1 MNSTSSAAQPAPQAT
16 GPGPERPPRP
26 LPAAPAKSAKAAE
39 AAKAAKSSQAAQP
52 AKSAETPAQPAAG
65 ARYDS
70 VIGPS
75 ITINGDISGDED
87 LTIHGQVEG
96 GINFRE
102 NSVSIGRQGRVVADI
117 VAKNIIVEGK
127 LKGDLRGS
135 EQVTV
140 ASTGQ
145 VSGDIHSPRVVLN
158 DGCQFKGAID
168 MESKLPDRDTP
179 HIRAQ
184 LSHARRFPERLAER
198 LVPPQPGDSSKV

>member
-1 MNSTSSAAQPAPQAT
+1 MNET
-16 GPGPERPPRP
+16 
-26 LPAAPAKSAKAAE
+26 
-39 AAKAAKSSQAAQP
+39 SQAAQKSPQAAASPPNSPSAPKP
-52 AKSAETPAQPAAG
+52 ARPKPGYLPPKPAQSGPAA
-65 ARYDS
+65 AAAAESPAEPPLAAPDCDS

-75 ITINGDISGDED
+75 ITINGDISGNED

-102 NSVSIGRQGRVVADI
+102 HSVSIGPTGRVVADI
-117 VAKNIIVEGK
+117 VAENIIVEGK

-135 EQVTV
+135 QQVTV
-140 ASTGQ
+140 AATGQ

-168 MESKLPDRDTP
+168 MESKMPERENP

-198 LVPPQPGDSSKV
+198 LVPPQPGDSAKV

>member
-1 MNSTSSAAQPAPQAT
+1 MLPMNDTSHAPAAKPD
-16 GPGPERPPRP
+16 PRP
-26 LPAAPAKSAKAAE
+26 KPGYAPPKSAQPAAPAESSAAD
-39 AAKAAKSSQAAQP
+39 
-52 AKSAETPAQPAAG
+52 AG
-65 ARYDS
+65 AESPADAVIGPDCDS

-75 ITINGDISGDED
+75 ITINGDLSGSED

-102 NSVSIGRQGRVVADI
+102 HSVSIGAQGRVVADI
-117 VAKNIIVEGK
+117 VAKNIIVEGR

-158 DGCQFKGAID
+158 DGCQFKGSID
-168 MESKLPDRDTP
+168 MESKAADAAP

-184 LSHARRFPERLAER
+184 LSHTRRFPERLAER
-198 LVPPQPGDSSKV
+198 LVPQQAGAAKA

>member
-1 MNSTSSAAQPAPQAT
+1 MNSTSNAAQKTPQSSRP
-16 GPGPERPPRP
+16 PGYQPPRP
-26 LPAAPAKSAKAAE
+26 VAPAKSAESAKPAE
-39 AAKAAKSSQAAQP
+39 ATKSAKS
-52 AKSAETPAQPAAG
+52 AKSAELPDQPAAG
-65 ARYDS
+65 AAGAVGDS

-168 MESKLPDRDTP
+168 MESKLPERDTP

-198 LVPPQPGDSSKV
+198 LVPPGDLSKT